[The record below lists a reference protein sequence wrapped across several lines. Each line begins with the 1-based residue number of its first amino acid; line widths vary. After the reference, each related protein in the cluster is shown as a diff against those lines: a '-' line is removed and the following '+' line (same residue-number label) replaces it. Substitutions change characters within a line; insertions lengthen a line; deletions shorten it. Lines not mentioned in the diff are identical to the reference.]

1 MHSFLWNNILIK
13 SLFSRT
19 FFREPV
25 CYLDQ
30 ISFKISSPLSLNC
43 CNRNKNK
50 YECRLPFRFWSKP
63 LRPVS
68 CKCHYLTRRCN
79 APLRN
84 LSELTKIWFTTDK
97 NVKISRWVWKIAH
110 FERSSDFRLKIT
122 SRRESNYLV
131 KFRKVEREIDITFNF
146 NN

>member
-1 MHSFLWNNILIK
+1 VKLVYYDAWIFYWDVSSVFTLIMIIIINVKSDMFQITDGWTAFSETIFLSNRYFLV
-13 SLFSRT
+13 LFSVNQFVIWT
-19 FFREPV
+19 K
-25 CYLDQ
+25 
-30 ISFKISSPLSLNC
+30 FKISSPLSLNC

-97 NVKISRWVWKIAH
+97 NC
-110 FERSSDFRLKIT
+110 
-122 SRRESNYLV
+122 RE
-131 KFRKVEREIDITFNF
+131 
-146 NN
+146 